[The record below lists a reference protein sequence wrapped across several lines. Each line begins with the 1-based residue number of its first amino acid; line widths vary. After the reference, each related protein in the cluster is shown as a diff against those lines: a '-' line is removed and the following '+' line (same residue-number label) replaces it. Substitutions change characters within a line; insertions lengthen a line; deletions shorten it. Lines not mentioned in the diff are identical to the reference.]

1 MKKRKVMA
9 MVMAG
14 TMLLSMGIPASA
26 SEEELTTV
34 SAEEG
39 FHLKNR

>member
-14 TMLLSMGIPASA
+14 TMLLSMGIPGIRIRGG
-26 SEEELTTV
+26 V
-34 SAEEG
+34 D
-39 FHLKNR
+39 NRICRRRFST